1 MKLIIY
7 SAVLNPIVK
16 KGKWM
21 YVIGSGKFNK
31 IKLLDLQY

>member
-1 MKLIIY
+1 MNVIQNEIDYLFCY
-7 SAVLNPIVK
+7 Q